1 MLYSSVMA
9 CVGRTPLVELGR
21 QFPPP
26 GPAVIAKLELMNP
39 SGSMKDRSAAYIIER
54 GLADGTITGTSHLL
68 ESSSGNFGIALASA
82 ARVYGLEF
90 TCIVDPKTTP
100 ANLRILRSL
109 GAHVEIVTDADAH
122 GCHLD
127 ARLRRVAEL
136 CREQPGALW
145 INQYANDRNWQAHF
159 HGTGGEIL
167 ADLDRPL
174 DCLVV
179 PVSTTGTILGLARRL
194 RAAFPRLHVVAVDAV
209 GSVIFGGPPGPRH
222 VPGLGA
228 GRRSVLLTADD
239 VDEVVSVSDREAVAG
254 CRALAATE
262 GILAG
267 GSSGAVVAAIEQ
279 IRPRIPR
286 TWQLLTV
293 LPDRGD
299 RYLDQVYN
307 DEWVARLPPVTPGAG
322 GCPLD
327 NGGVSRHGEP
337 AAV

>member
-1 MLYSSVMA
+1 MLYSSVVA
-9 CVGRTPLVELGR
+9 CVGRTPLVQLGR

-26 GPAVIAKLELMNP
+26 GPTVIAKLELMNP

-54 GLADGTITGTSHLL
+54 GLADGTITADSHLV
-68 ESSSGNFGIALASA
+68 ESSSGNFGIALATA
-82 ARVYGLEF
+82 ARVFDLGF
-90 TCIVDPKTTP
+90 TCVVDPKTTP
-100 ANLRILRSL
+100 ANLRVLQHL
-109 GAHVEIVTDADAH
+109 GANVELVTEADDH
-122 GCHLD
+122 DCFLD
-127 ARLRRVAEL
+127 ARLRRVADL
-136 CREQPGALW
+136 CRERPDSVW
-145 INQYANDRNWQAHF
+145 INQYANERNWQAHY
-159 HGTGGEIL
+159 HGTAGEIL

-194 RAAFPRLHVVAVDAV
+194 RDAFPRLHVVAVDAA

-228 GRRSVLLTADD
+228 GRRSELLAPGEI
-239 VDEVVSVSDREAVAG
+239 DEVVYVSDRDAVAG

-267 GSSGAVVAAIEQ
+267 GSSGAVVAAIG
-279 IRPRIPR
+279 RLRSRLP
-286 TWQLLTV
+286 TGWQVLTV

-299 RYLDQVYN
+299 RYLDQVYD
-307 DEWVARLPPVTPGAG
+307 DEWVAQLPATQ
-322 GCPLD
+322 
-327 NGGVSRHGEP
+327 P